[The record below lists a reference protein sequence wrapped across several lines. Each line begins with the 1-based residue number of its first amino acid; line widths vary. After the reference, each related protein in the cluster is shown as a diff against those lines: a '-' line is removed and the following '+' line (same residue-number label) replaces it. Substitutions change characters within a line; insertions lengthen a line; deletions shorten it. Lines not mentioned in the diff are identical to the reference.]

1 MFITEFS
8 LKLDPPQSSLR
19 PWHGH
24 RRRSASIGA
33 VDSKHFRPVTKGLL
47 FRDNTKTFYSEIFIQ
62 SHSDRVSPASQAIVA
77 PHIKSCRIKTCE
89 SLLRQAQ
96 SLQSANHPPT
106 PTIELLSCWIGP
118 NYQLDQV
125 HEPSAHTKTNIC

>member
-33 VDSKHFRPVTKGLL
+33 EPQGTINYRENRERTSLS
-47 FRDNTKTFYSEIFIQ
+47 NASNKTENG
-62 SHSDRVSPASQAIVA
+62 HSQAKIERLC
-77 PHIKSCRIKTCE
+77 I
-89 SLLRQAQ
+89 LLVLEQTH
-96 SLQSANHPPT
+96 LT
-106 PTIELLSCWIGP
+106 
-118 NYQLDQV
+118 
-125 HEPSAHTKTNIC
+125 